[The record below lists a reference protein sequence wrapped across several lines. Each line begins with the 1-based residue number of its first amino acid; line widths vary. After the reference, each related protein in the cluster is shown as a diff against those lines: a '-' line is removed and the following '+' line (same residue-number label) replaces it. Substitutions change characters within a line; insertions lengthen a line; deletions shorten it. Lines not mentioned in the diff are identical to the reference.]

1 VKFLKLLVVIVF
13 IALGAV
19 HIAIA
24 TTQRELTT
32 DTVISI
38 LLGTLFIVGA
48 YGVYRDAKWGYYLAL
63 AVSAIGIAVA
73 MMQGLPI
80 AVALFAILAT
90 STAILIKKELK
101 APTIKTEG
109 TEKVASVAPPTK
121 SIFVNEKR
129 FVKKKH

>member
-38 LLGTLFIVGA
+38 LLGTLFIAGA
-48 YGVYRDAKWGYYLAL
+48 YGVYRDAKWGYYL
-63 AVSAIGIAVA
+63 SIAVA
-73 MMQGLPI
+73 ATGIAIALIQRLPI
-80 AVALFAILAT
+80 AVAMFIILAT
-90 STAILIKKELK
+90 STLILMKKELRT
-101 APTIKTEG
+101 PTITP
-109 TEKVASVAPPTK
+109 TTPTVVVTTK
-121 SIFVNEKR
+121 SVFVNEKR
-129 FVKKKH
+129 FVKKKE

>member
-48 YGVYRDAKWGYYLAL
+48 YGVYRDAKWGYYL
-63 AVSAIGIAVA
+63 SIAVA
-73 MMQGLPI
+73 ATGIAIALIQRLPI
-80 AVALFAILAT
+80 AVAMFIILAT
-90 STAILIKKELK
+90 STLILMKKELRT
-101 APTIKTEG
+101 PTITP
-109 TEKVASVAPPTK
+109 TTPTVVVTTK
-121 SIFVNEKR
+121 SVFVNEKR
-129 FVKKKH
+129 FVKKKE